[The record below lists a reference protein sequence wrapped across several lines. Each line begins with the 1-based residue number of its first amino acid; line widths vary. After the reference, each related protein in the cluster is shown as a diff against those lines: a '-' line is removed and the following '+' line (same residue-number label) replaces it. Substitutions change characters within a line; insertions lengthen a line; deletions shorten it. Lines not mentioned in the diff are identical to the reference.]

1 MSKEPTI
8 KLNHRH
14 YPWRE
19 GVTLSA
25 LMAENNFNFSYI
37 IAKIN
42 GAVIEEEAWTRTAIV
57 AGDKVEIIHV
67 FGGG

>member
-1 MSKEPTI
+1 VKPSIE
-8 KLNHRH
+8 LNHRK

-19 GVTLSA
+19 GATVRT
-25 LMAENNFNFSYI
+25 LMAENDFDYCYMI
-37 IAKIN
+37 VKIN
-42 GAVIEEEAWTRTAIV
+42 KAVIEENAWESTAIA